1 MVLDYV
7 ELIADYEKI
16 SFRRNQVESD
26 GIFWKFLQKQAETRC
41 LKLLNH
47 VELIA
52 DHQNVI
58 FRWNQLESNGISL
71 NFQYQ
76 QTETHDSRV

>member
-26 GIFWKFLQKQAETRC
+26 GIFWKFLQKQAETRNVKV
-41 LKLLNH
+41 LDH
-47 VELIA
+47 VELTA
-52 DHQNVI
+52 DHENII
-58 FRWNQLESNGISL
+58 FRWNSLELDGIFLS
-71 NFQYQ
+71 FK
-76 QTETHDSRV
+76 